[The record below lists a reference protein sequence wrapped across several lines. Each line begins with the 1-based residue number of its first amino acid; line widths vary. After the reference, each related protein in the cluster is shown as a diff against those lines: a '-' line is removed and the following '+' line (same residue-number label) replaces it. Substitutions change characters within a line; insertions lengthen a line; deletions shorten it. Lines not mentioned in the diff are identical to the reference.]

1 MLSRPSL
8 QQSSLALLQDE
19 ARLRRQ
25 VASQALVRPRAA
37 LKRGGDIAFAL
48 TLLSLG
54 APLLLAITLLVKL
67 TSPGPIFYV
76 QKRLGRRY
84 RRFGC
89 IKFRTMELDAD
100 RRLADLLA
108 SSPTL
113 RAEYEQD
120 HKLRRDPRITP
131 VGQLLRVT
139 SLDELPQLINILRGE
154 MSVVGP
160 RPIVQA
166 EVPRYGPSMDA
177 VLSVRPGLTGLWQV
191 SGRNNLDYPRRVALD
206 AQYVARPS
214 LRSDVSIL
222 WRTIGVVLW
231 PADNG
236 AY

>member
-8 QQSSLALLQDE
+8 QQSCLALLQDE

-25 VASQALVRPRAA
+25 AASKPFVRPRAA

-54 APLLLAITLLVKL
+54 APLLLAIALLVKL
-67 TSPGPIFYV
+67 TSPGPVFYV

-89 IKFRTMELDAD
+89 IKFRTMQLDAD

-108 SSPTL
+108 ASPAL
-113 RAEYEQD
+113 RAEYDQD

-206 AQYVARPS
+206 AQYVACPS
-214 LRSDVSIL
+214 LRRDVSIL